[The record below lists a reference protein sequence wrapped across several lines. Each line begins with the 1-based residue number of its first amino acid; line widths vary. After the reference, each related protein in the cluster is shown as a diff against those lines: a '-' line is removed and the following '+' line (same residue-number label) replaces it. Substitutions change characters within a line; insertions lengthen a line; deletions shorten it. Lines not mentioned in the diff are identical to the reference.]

1 MKVTMQK
8 ALLLAIV
15 LLFASCGYK
24 PSAKYAREVLGES
37 VSTSVVISQEDP
49 QNTVLVKDAIDAAI
63 IDVFH
68 SSLRDRAHSDSH
80 LLITLSNPSY
90 TPIQYDN
97 NGFVIAYRMTVIL
110 GIKRYHKGK
119 VKSYTAK
126 GYYDF
131 AVEPNAVV
139 TDQQRFEAIR
149 NAAQK
154 AIVAFVAQISSEGAR
169 EK

>member
-1 MKVTMQK
+1 MMQK
-8 ALLLAIV
+8 AFFLFLL

-24 PSAKYAREVLGES
+24 PSAKYARAVLGEK

-49 QNTVLVKDAIDAAI
+49 ENSVLVKDAIDAAI

-68 SSLRDRAHSDSH
+68 ASLTDRAHSNSH
-80 LLITLSNPSY
+80 LVIALSKPSY
-90 TPIQYDN
+90 TPIQYDE
-97 NGFVIAYRMTVIL
+97 NGFVVAYRMSVVL
-110 GIKRYHKGK
+110 RIKRYHNGK
-119 VKSYTAK
+119 VKNYTAR

-149 NAAQK
+149 FAAQK
-154 AIVAFVAQISSEGAR
+154 AIVAFVAQISSQGA
-169 EK
+169 KG